1 MNRAQ
6 VLRQRTITGIIFSII
21 VVSLFIS
28 GGYGAALVGALIAWV
43 GSIEMSN
50 MVFPNSKIH
59 KILSLV
65 IISVIILILYLIKPE
80 TNAFNI
86 LLLLSVLGILG
97 FIVHIF
103 MPYID
108 FNKYFFPSLIMYL
121 GLPLGLFVSFVLNSS
136 IYCYLF
142 WLIVIG
148 LIWMTDSMA
157 YLVGSRIGKTKL
169 YERISPKKTWEGF
182 LGAGIITIP
191 IAWIAGN
198 LLLKDASEFYFISE
212 WCVKN
217 SGLFMA
223 LLSVIVWITGTIGD
237 LFESCIKRNFNV
249 KDSGR
254 FMPGHGGML
263 DRFDSF
269 IFILPFVLLL
279 LQIF

>member
-21 VVSLFIS
+21 VVSLIIS
-28 GGYGAALVGALIAWV
+28 GSYGAALVGVAIAWV
-43 GSIEMSN
+43 GSIELSN

-59 KILSLV
+59 KILSV
-65 IISVIILILYLIKPE
+65 FIITIVLLFLYSIKPE
-80 TNAFNI
+80 TNSFYI
-86 LLLLSVLGILG
+86 LLLFSVLGILG

-103 MPYID
+103 KPFID
-108 FNKYFFPSLIMYL
+108 FKKYFFPSLIIYL
-121 GLPLGLFVSFVLNSS
+121 GFPIGLFVSFVLNSP

-148 LIWMTDSMA
+148 LIWMTDSLA

-182 LGAGIITIP
+182 LGAGIITVP
-191 IAWIAGN
+191 IAWTMGK
-198 LLLKDASEFYFISE
+198 LLLTDTSQFYFISD
-212 WCVKN
+212 WCVEN
-217 SGLFMA
+217 SGIFLTI
-223 LLSVIVWITGTIGD
+223 LSVIVWITGTLGD
-237 LFESCIKRNFNV
+237 LFESSIKRNFNV